1 MIWFIKKVDSL
12 NEWMGRKAKWITYAF
27 VAIICTEVFMRYGLN
42 KPTIQLPVIVTM
54 TAAAMYVLSFGY
66 IFLHDGHVRI
76 DIVSRLLSPRGKA
89 LMEVIFTI
97 LFFFPV
103 IGSLTIQGAW
113 WTWYAWATGETDKQ
127 TFWYAPIAPIRTVV
141 FIGLLIFLLQGISI
155 FIKKLYFLAKGKELT
170 YD

>member
-1 MIWFIKKVDSL
+1 MLWFVKKVDAL
-12 NEWMGRKAKWITYAF
+12 NEWMGRQAKWITYAF
-27 VAIICTEVFMRYGLN
+27 VAIICTEVFMRYVMN
-42 KPTIQLPVIVTM
+42 RPTIQLPVIVTM
-54 TAAAMYVLSFGY
+54 TAAAMYALSFGY
-66 IFLHDGHVRI
+66 IFLHDAHVRI

-97 LFFFPV
+97 LFFIPV
-103 IGSLTIQGAW
+103 VGSLTIQGAW

-141 FIGLLIFLLQGISI
+141 FIGLLLFFLQGISI
-155 FIKKLYFLAKGKELT
+155 FIKKIYFLAKGKELT

>member
-1 MIWFIKKVDSL
+1 MNKILKKIDGI
-12 NEWMGRKAKWITYAF
+12 NEKTGELAKWITYAF
-27 VAIICTEVFMRYGLN
+27 VALVCAEVFMRYVLN
-42 KPTIQLPVIVTM
+42 RPTIQLPVIVTM
-54 TAAAMYVLSFGY
+54 TTAAMYVLSLGY

-76 DIVSRLLSPRGKA
+76 DVVTRLLSPRGRA
-89 LMEVIFTI
+89 LMDVIFSV

-113 WTWYAWATGETDKQ
+113 WTWFAWATGETDKQ

-141 FIGLLIFLLQGISI
+141 FIGLLLFLLQGISVFVKKFY
-155 FIKKLYFLAKGKELT
+155 FIVKGKELT

>member
-1 MIWFIKKVDSL
+1 MIWFIKRIDHL
-12 NEWMGRKAKWITYAF
+12 NEITGRWAKWITYAF
-27 VAIICTEVFMRYGLN
+27 VAIICIEVFMRYGLN
-42 KPTIQLPVIVTM
+42 RPTIQLPVIVTM
-54 TAAAMYVLSFGY
+54 VAAAMYVLSFGH

-76 DIVSRLLSPRGKA
+76 DVVTRLFSPRGRA
-89 LMEVIFTI
+89 IMDVVFGI

-113 WTWYAWATGETDKQ
+113 WTWYAWATGETEKQ

-141 FIGLLIFLLQGISI
+141 FIGLLLFLLQGISI
-155 FIKKLYFLAKGKELT
+155 FIKKIYFIAKGKDLT